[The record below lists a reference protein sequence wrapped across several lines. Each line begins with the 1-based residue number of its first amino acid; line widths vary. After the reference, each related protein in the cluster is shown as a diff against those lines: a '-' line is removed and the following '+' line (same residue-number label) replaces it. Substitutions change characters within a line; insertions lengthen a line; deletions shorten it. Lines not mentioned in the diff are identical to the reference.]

1 MTLLLYFA
9 PPNYIPWCVTK
20 KKLGYLGV
28 RIKSPLPP
36 TNRWNFWSLT
46 KEGIYCAW
54 QLLHSE
60 TRQKRLFEI
69 GSEPGVAW
77 GGDYLGVVGVI
88 KNDLY
93 GYCFKGDPRVT
104 TELFWPKA
112 GFFWKFN
119 VLQYVCV
126 CAQNSFSA
134 RYVKYGYFTTHSI
147 GNNLKLSI
155 VPHQNNPAKVAT
167 WESRLR

>member
-1 MTLLLYFA
+1 MLLKFLQSARVCSSFRSDLTPLLCTPQLYTLMFH
-9 PPNYIPWCVTK
+9 K

-28 RIKSPLPP
+28 RIKSPPPP

-60 TRQKRLFEI
+60 TRQKRFFEV

-88 KNDLY
+88 INDFY

-112 GFFWKFN
+112 GFFWKFK

-126 CAQNSFSA
+126 CAQNSFSG
-134 RYVKYGYFTTHSI
+134 RYVKYCYFT
-147 GNNLKLSI
+147 
-155 VPHQNNPAKVAT
+155 A
-167 WESRLR
+167 